1 MRSIR
6 PLTATPLVALAVL
19 TLAGCAGAAPDVEPA
34 AEAETTT
41 VTVEDNHGEQTVTSP
56 PQRVVATD
64 NRTISMLDSWGVPVV
79 GAPLD
84 IFPDG
89 LSFKD
94 DPEVANL
101 GNHNEPDLEAVVAA
115 DPDLIVNGQR
125 FSGYYGDFE
134 TLVPDATIVELDPR
148 EGEPLDQELIRQV
161 TGLGEIFGKQDE
173 AAALVA
179 DFEESIERV
188 KAAYDDS
195 ETVMG
200 VITSGGEINYAA
212 PTTGRTLGPVYDILG
227 LTPALESDGS
237 TDHQGDD
244 ISVEAVASSNPDW
257 ILVMDRDAAVSVNTD
272 EAYTP
277 ANDLIA
283 ESEALQN
290 VTAVEEG
297 NIVYMPQGTY
307 LNEGIE
313 TYTQFFSDLADA
325 LES

>member
-1 MRSIR
+1 MRTSR
-6 PLTATPLVALAVL
+6 PLVAASIGLVAAIA
-19 TLAGCAGAAPDVEPA
+19 LAGCASTTEPA
-34 AEAETTT
+34 ANDEGATTIT
-41 VTVEDNHGEQTVTSP
+41 VTDNHGEQTVTTP

-64 NRTISMLDSWGVPVV
+64 NRTISLLDSWGVEIVA
-79 GAPLD
+79 APLD
-84 IFPDG
+84 IFPEG
-89 LSFKD
+89 LSYKEEGS
-94 DPEVANL
+94 EVINL
-101 GNHNEPDLEAVVAA
+101 GNHSEPDLEAVVAG

-125 FSGYYGDFE
+125 FSGYYADFG

-148 EGEPLDQELIRQV
+148 EGEPFDEELKRQV
-161 TGLGEIFGKQDE
+161 TVLGEIFDKQDE

-179 DFEESIERV
+179 DFEASIERV
-188 KAAYDDS
+188 IAAYDAS

-200 VITSGGEINYAA
+200 AITSGGEINYAA

-257 ILVMDRDAAVSVNTD
+257 LLVMDRDAAVSVNTD

-277 ANDLIA
+277 ANDLLSS
-283 ESEALQN
+283 SEALQN
-290 VTAVEEG
+290 VTAVAEG
-297 NIVYMPQGTY
+297 NVVYMPAGTY

-313 TYTQFFSDLADA
+313 TYTQFFNDFADA

>member
-6 PLTATPLVALAVL
+6 PLSATPLVALAAL
-19 TLAGCAGAAPDVEPA
+19 ALAGCAGGAPD
-34 AEAETTT
+34 AESVAETET
-41 VTVEDNHGEQTVTSP
+41 VTVEDNHGEQTVTTP

-64 NRTISMLDSWGVPVV
+64 NRTISMLDSWGVEVV

-84 IFPDG
+84 IFPAG

-94 DPEVANL
+94 DPDVANL

-125 FSGYYGDFE
+125 FSSYYADFQ

-148 EGEPLDQELIRQV
+148 DGEPLDDELRRQV
-161 TGLGEIFGKQDE
+161 TTLGEVFGKQDE

-179 DFEESIERV
+179 DFDAAIARV
-188 KAAYDDS
+188 TAAYDDS

-200 VITSGGEINYAA
+200 VITSGGEVNYAA

-227 LTPALESDGS
+227 LTPALDSDGS

-244 ISVEAVASSNPDW
+244 ISVEALAAADPDW
-257 ILVMDRDAAVSVNTD
+257 FLVMDRDAAVSVNTD

-277 ANDLIA
+277 ANDIIA
-283 ESEALQN
+283 GSEALQN
-290 VTAVEEG
+290 VTAVREG

-313 TYTQFFSDLADA
+313 TYTAFFEDLADA
-325 LES
+325 LESR